1 MTDRQTDR
9 QIERR
14 AISGGVIYLL
24 NKSKDRAVI
33 TGTKSY
39 LPTGRQA
46 ERHIYMNYT
55 HHLSVIGIGGKNVIV
70 TIQVPLINTFMCLFS
85 LSLPLSLPFLHTG
98 SSPPPLGVSIVGYEP
113 RTLWI

>member
-1 MTDRQTDR
+1 MYFGKLSYCDRQTDR

-39 LPTGRQA
+39 LPAGRQA
-46 ERHIYMNYT
+46 DRHIYM
-55 HHLSVIGIGGKNVIV
+55 
-70 TIQVPLINTFMCLFS
+70 
-85 LSLPLSLPFLHTG
+85 
-98 SSPPPLGVSIVGYEP
+98 
-113 RTLWI
+113 